1 MQYCRTGQLGRIKCV
16 TFSTKL
22 TENLVQWANLSGM
35 HKCGMGREET
45 NSLNFDSE
53 FNSSW
58 ESFQP
63 IKRGIFPR
71 GDKEVAMTK

>member
-1 MQYCRTGQLGRIKCV
+1 MQYWHTGPLGRIEHA

-22 TENLVQWANLSGM
+22 TENLVQWATM
-35 HKCGMGREET
+35 HKCGMGQEKKI
-45 NSLNFDSE
+45 SLNFDSE

-63 IKRGIFPR
+63 IKRSIFPR
-71 GDKEVAMTK
+71 ENK